1 MGLHL
6 KSVSKKFD
14 ENNKTNTLDNINL
27 DIETGEFVCLLGPSG
42 CGKSTLLN
50 IIAGLVP
57 SDSGRVILD
66 GKEITGPGSDRIMMF
81 QESALFPW
89 LTVEKNVRFG
99 MNIAGLSKEEQE
111 KRVEKYLKMVQLYK
125 FKDYNIHQLSG
136 GMKQRVAL
144 ARALCLDCKILLMD
158 EPFAAL
164 DKQTINVLREELMSI
179 WQQTKKT
186 IILVTH
192 SVEEALFFSDKIVMI
207 GAHPGR
213 IKDIVEIDIPRPRHI
228 ESSEFIKIRTELL
241 GMLREEVDKLEKEE
255 HDN

>member
-6 KSVSKKFD
+6 KGVSKKFD

-57 SDSGRVILD
+57 SDSGKIILD

-164 DKQTINVLREELMSI
+164 DKQTINVLREELISI

-207 GAHPGR
+207 GSYPGR

-241 GMLREEVDKLEKEE
+241 RMLREEVDKLEKEE
-255 HDN
+255 HGN

>member
-6 KSVSKKFD
+6 DRITKKFD
-14 ENNKTNTLDNINL
+14 KNSKTNTLEDINL
-27 DIETGEFVCLLGPSG
+27 DVESGEFVCLLGPSG

-50 IIAGLVP
+50 VIAGLVP
-57 SDSGRVILD
+57 QDGGKIVLD
-66 GKEITGPGSDRIMMF
+66 GKEIKSPGSDRIMMF

-89 LTVEKNVRFG
+89 LTVEENVRFG
-99 MNIAGLSKEEQE
+99 MKIAKLPKEEQD
-111 KRVEKYLKMVQLYK
+111 KRLEKYLKMVQLYK

-164 DKQTINVLREELMSI
+164 DKQTINVLREEVINI

-207 GAHPGR
+207 GAHPGKV
-213 IKDIVEIDIPRPRHI
+213 KDIIKIDIPRPRHI
-228 ESSEFIKIRTELL
+228 ESPEFISIRKKLL
-241 GMLREEVDKLEKEE
+241 SILKEEVDKIEKEE

>member
-1 MGLHL
+1 MSLHIEGIT
-6 KSVSKKFD
+6 KKFNK
-14 ENNKTNTLDNINL
+14 NNKTNILEDIDL
-27 DIETGEFVCLLGPSG
+27 DIESGEFICLLGPSG

-50 IIAGLVP
+50 IIAGLV
-57 SDSGRVILD
+57 DADRGKVILD
-66 GKEITGPGSDRIMMF
+66 GREITKPGSDRIMMF

-99 MNIAGLSKEEQE
+99 MKIAGLSKEEQDE
-111 KRVEKYLKMVQLYK
+111 RLEKYLKMVQLYK
-125 FKDYNIHQLSG
+125 FRGYNIHELSG

-164 DKQTINVLREELMSI
+164 DKQTINVLREELINI

-192 SVEEALFFSDKIVMI
+192 SVEEALFFSDRIVMI
-207 GAHPGR
+207 GSHPGR
-213 IKDIVEIDIPRPRHI
+213 VKDIIKIDIPRPRHI
-228 ESSEFIKIRTELL
+228 ESVEFINIRKKLL
-241 GMLREEVDKLEKEE
+241 EALKEEVDKIEKEE
-255 HDN
+255 HDG

>member
-6 KSVSKKFD
+6 ECLSKKFD
-14 ENNKTNTLDNINL
+14 ESNKINILDNINL
-27 DIETGEFVCLLGPSG
+27 DVESGEFVCLLGPSG

-57 SDSGRVILD
+57 HDSGKIILD
-66 GKEITGPGSDRIMMF
+66 GEEISNPGSDRIMMF

-89 LTVEKNVRFG
+89 LTVEENVRFG
-99 MNIAGLSKEEQE
+99 MKIAKMPKEEQD
-111 KRVEKYLKMVQLYK
+111 KRIEKYLKMVQLYK

-164 DKQTINVLREELMSI
+164 DKQTINVLREELINI

-207 GAHPGR
+207 GSHPGI
-213 IKDIVEIDIPRPRHI
+213 IKDIIKIDIPRPRHI
-228 ESSEFIKIRTELL
+228 ESPEFIKIRTKLL
-241 GMLREEVDKLEKEE
+241 SMLREEVDKLEKEE
-255 HDN
+255 HDS

>member
-6 KSVSKKFD
+6 DRISKKVD
-14 ENNKTNTLDNINL
+14 KNSKTNTLEDISL
-27 DIETGEFVCLLGPSG
+27 DVESGEFVCLLGPSG

-50 IIAGLVP
+50 IIAGLV
-57 SDSGRVILD
+57 SQDAGKIVLD
-66 GKEITGPGSDRIMMF
+66 GKEITKPGSDRIMMF

-89 LTVEKNVRFG
+89 LTVEENVRFG
-99 MNIAGLSKEEQE
+99 MKIAKLSKEEQD
-111 KRVEKYLKMVQLYK
+111 KRLEKYLKMVQLYK

-164 DKQTINVLREELMSI
+164 DKQTINVLREEVINI

-207 GAHPGR
+207 GAHPGK
-213 IKDIVEIDIPRPRHI
+213 IKDIIKIDIPRPRHI
-228 ESSEFIKIRTELL
+228 ESPEFISIRKKLL
-241 GMLREEVDKLEKEE
+241 SILKEEVDKIEKEE

>member
-1 MGLHL
+1 MGL
-6 KSVSKKFD
+6 KIEGITKKFNK
-14 ENNKTNTLDNINL
+14 NNRTNTLENVNL
-27 DIETGEFVCLLGPSG
+27 HIDSGEFICLLGPSG

-50 IIAGLVP
+50 IIAGLIEQ
-57 SDSGRVILD
+57 DSGKIILD
-66 GKEITGPGSDRIMMF
+66 GSEITKPGSDRIMMF

-99 MNIAGLSKEEQE
+99 MKIAGLSKDEQD
-111 KRVEKYLKMVQLYK
+111 KRLEKYLKMVQLYN
-125 FKDYNIHQLSG
+125 FRDYNIHELSG

-164 DKQTINVLREELMSI
+164 DKQTINVLREELLNI

-192 SVEEALFFSDKIVMI
+192 SVEEALFFSDRIVMI
-207 GAHPGR
+207 GSNPGR
-213 IKDIVEIDIPRPRHI
+213 VKDIIKIDIPRPRHI
-228 ESSEFIKIRTELL
+228 DSLEFVNIRKKLL
-241 GMLREEVDKLEKEE
+241 DTLKEEVDKIEKEE
-255 HDN
+255 HDS